1 MGKYTH
7 AYMFAK
13 QAASIPYPKHDILF
27 ISDDV
32 YNWQALD
39 EFVSTAFYAHDF
51 IDGRNA
57 AIHLLRS
64 GKVPA
69 GERQRIEENLKHY
82 QAFIEQ
88 NNQEQDNNQQNFVPV
103 PPSNPQENM
112 VDKLEQAKQKR
123 EKKEQ
128 RRNRVKKSTKT
139 NSKNNKYK
147 KRKVK

>member
-13 QAASIPYPKHDILF
+13 QAASIPYPQHDILF

-57 AIHLLRS
+57 AIHLLQS
-64 GKVPA
+64 GKVPE
-69 GERQRIEENLKHY
+69 GEIQRIQENLKHY
-82 QAFIEQ
+82 QTFIDQ
-88 NNQEQDNNQQNFVPV
+88 NNLESNSNQQNFVPI
-103 PPSNPQENM
+103 PPSTPQEN
-112 VDKLEQAKQKR
+112 VLDQLDQAKLKR

-139 NSKNNKYK
+139 SSRNNKYK